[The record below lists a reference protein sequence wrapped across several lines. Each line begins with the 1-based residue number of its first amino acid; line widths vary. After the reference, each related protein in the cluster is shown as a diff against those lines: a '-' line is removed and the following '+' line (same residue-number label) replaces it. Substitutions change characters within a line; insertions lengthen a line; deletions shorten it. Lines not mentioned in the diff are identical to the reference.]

1 MKKKLLKI
9 FFSISPILCIAPFLY
24 FAINQTS
31 SQNKENQI
39 SIDKNNTINYSR
51 SSKQTIA
58 DCYEVSDYSNNITFS
73 GETKNILENN
83 AYPWEIPYILN
94 YECNQKLKYND
105 SLLTKELFKIKNS
118 IFSGCKKD
126 SNGGTI
132 TQQFSVNDLFLY
144 QINTTYISNGKVD
157 FYIYLSDSQNNIL
170 RLNYETSLQFKNTTP
185 STKVILNGDYS
196 DINPSDIKNN
206 VLIRTEF
213 LQKIKVYTT
222 VDETYGYRILPFNN
236 NNDKLKKFYD
246 NGTIQVP
253 INQPTQNVS
262 IDSSD
267 DNAGTVGL
275 NISLESNNNFCQITG
290 FDSQGIP
297 FNFSSGSN
305 LASSYSFSYNLVT
318 RLPKETRPWIFRGD
332 DGNFL
337 MWTIITVSI
346 LVFVNILVII
356 IFYVGVS
363 RKEYKIYRRNL
374 HRVINSNKALKNTNL
389 PNNRIPYENVTTNND
404 PKKKLE
410 YSNDNRTRNIR

>member
-1 MKKKLLKI
+1 M
-9 FFSISPILCIAPFLY
+9 
-24 FAINQTS
+24 
-31 SQNKENQI
+31 
-39 SIDKNNTINYSR
+39 
-51 SSKQTIA
+51 
-58 DCYEVSDYSNNITFS
+58 
-73 GETKNILENN
+73 
-83 AYPWEIPYILN
+83 
-94 YECNQKLKYND
+94 
-105 SLLTKELFKIKNS
+105 
-118 IFSGCKKD
+118 
-126 SNGGTI
+126 
-132 TQQFSVNDLFLY
+132 
-144 QINTTYISNGKVD
+144 
-157 FYIYLSDSQNNIL
+157 
-170 RLNYETSLQFKNTTP
+170 
-185 STKVILNGDYS
+185 
-196 DINPSDIKNN
+196 
-206 VLIRTEF
+206 
-213 LQKIKVYTT
+213 
-222 VDETYGYRILPFNN
+222 PFNN

-253 INQPTQNVS
+253 INQPTQIVS

-275 NISLESNNNFCQITG
+275 NISLKSNNNFCQITG

-305 LASSYSFSYNLVT
+305 LASSYSFSYYLVT

-363 RKEYKIYRRNL
+363 KKEYKIYRRNL

-389 PNNRIPYENVTTNND
+389 PNNRIPYENVTINND